1 MFIRLYNYLTFN
13 LFLFAIIIITMKK
26 LPIVMTFSGHDP
38 SGGAGIQADIETLA
52 SQGCLATPVITALTT
67 QDSHDVIEFK
77 AIEASHII
85 SQARAVL
92 KDMPVAAFKIGMIGS
107 ADNAQAIDSILQDY
121 PDLPLILD
129 PVLASG
135 GGTPLGDEQLLEAIR
150 LLLLPRTTV
159 LTPNSVEARQLA
171 PETDT
176 LEACALALLD
186 RGTDYVLVTGTH
198 EHTPHVVNSLYH
210 AKRLLESFTWE
221 RLPHSYHGSGCTL
234 AACTAGMM
242 AHGLDPF
249 QAVHEA
255 QEFTWNALRHG
266 YRPGRGQYFP
276 DRLFWSKQD
285 DQR

>member
-1 MFIRLYNYLTFN
+1 MAPAFN
-13 LFLFAIIIITMKK
+13 LSPFAIIIGTMKK

-52 SQGCLATPVITALTT
+52 SQGCLATPVVTALTA

-135 GGTPLGDEQLLEAIR
+135 EGTPLGDEQLLEAIR

-171 PETDT
+171 PEADT
-176 LEACALALLD
+176 LEACALAVLD

-210 AKRLLESFTWE
+210 ANRLLESFTWE

-266 YRPGRGQYFP
+266 YRPGMGQHFP

-285 DQR
+285 D

>member
-1 MFIRLYNYLTFN
+1 
-13 LFLFAIIIITMKK
+13 MKK

-52 SQGCLATPVITALTT
+52 SQGCLATTVITALTV
-67 QDSHDVIEFK
+67 QDSSDVIEFR
-77 AIEASHII
+77 AIDASHVIC
-85 SQARAVL
+85 QARAVL
-92 KDMPVAAFKIGMIGS
+92 EDMPVAAFKIGMIGS
-107 ADNAQAIDSILQDY
+107 ADNAQAIHSILHDY
-121 PDLPLILD
+121 PDIPLVLD

-135 GGTPLGDEQLLEAIR
+135 GGTAVSDEQLLESIR

-159 LTPNSVEARQLA
+159 LTPNSDEARLLA
-171 PETDT
+171 PESDT

-186 RGTDYVLVTGTH
+186 RGAEYVLVTGTH
-198 EHTPHVVNSLYH
+198 ENTPHVINSLYH
-210 AKRLLESFTWE
+210 STRLLESFTWE

-234 AACTAGMM
+234 AACTAGML

-255 QEFTWNALRHG
+255 QDFTWNALQQG
-266 YRPGRGQYFP
+266 FRPGMGQHFP

-285 DQR
+285 D

>member
-13 LFLFAIIIITMKK
+13 LFLFAIIIGTMKK

-52 SQGCLATPVITALTT
+52 SQGCLATPVITALTA

-85 SQARAVL
+85 SQARTVL

-135 GGTPLGDEQLLEAIR
+135 EGTPLGDEQLLDAIR

-171 PETDT
+171 PEADT
-176 LEACALALLD
+176 LAAYALALLD

-198 EHTPHVVNSLYH
+198 EHTAHVVNSLYH

-242 AHGLDPF
+242 ARGLEPF

-255 QEFTWNALRHG
+255 QEFTWNALRQG
-266 YRPGRGQYFP
+266 YRPGMGQYFP

-285 DQR
+285 D